1 MRSNLKLRV
10 LAAFAAIY
18 IVWGSSFLAIR
29 VGLETI
35 PPFLLAAIR
44 FTTAGVLLYLWT
56 RWRGVPTPSPR
67 EWRSATLLGAVLFL
81 TSYGLL
87 FWAEQRVSSG
97 LAAVLFA
104 TMQLWVMVFEAFVF
118 RVMSFTGGA
127 VAGAFTGLA
136 GVLVL
141 TWHGSAANLSD
152 PLSAA
157 LVLLSATV
165 WAFGSLCTSRLRLP
179 ESKSMSAAVQM
190 LVGGLLLFVPAAI
203 SGEFSRIAWSQIGTR
218 SLVSLGYLIF
228 MASLLAFTAY
238 VWLMQ
243 HEPMSK
249 IATYG
254 YVNPVI
260 AVFVGYFLGGEPLT
274 KQTLAGTALVL
285 IAVFTMISNRGERP
299 VEEIS
304 ARAIPELRE
313 LAEAKD
319 SERADRAQPHT
330 PQEAISSRL
339 HSA

>member
-1 MRSNLKLRV
+1 VRFNLKLRV

-44 FTTAGVLLYLWT
+44 FTTAGALLYLWT
-56 RWRGVPTPSPR
+56 RWHGVPTPSRR
-67 EWRSATLLGAVLFL
+67 EWRSATLLGTILFL
-81 TSYGLL
+81 ASYGLL
-87 FWAEQRVSSG
+87 FWAEQRVASG
-97 LAAVLFA
+97 MAAVLFA
-104 TMQLWVMVFEAFVF
+104 TMQLWVMAFEAFVF
-118 RVMSFTGGA
+118 KVRSFTGGA
-127 VAGAFTGLA
+127 IAGAFTGLA
-136 GVLVL
+136 GVVVL
-141 TWHGSAANLSD
+141 TWHGSAQNLSD
-152 PLSAA
+152 PLSSA
-157 LVLLSATV
+157 LVLLSAV
-165 WAFGSLCTSRLRLP
+165 LWAFGSLCTSRLRLP
-179 ESKSMSAAVQM
+179 ESKSMSAAIQM

-203 SGEFSRIAWSQIGTR
+203 SGEFSSVAWSQIGMR

-243 HEPMSK
+243 HESMSK

-285 IAVFTMISNRGERP
+285 IAVFTVISNRREQQT
-299 VEEIS
+299 IKAS

-313 LAEAKD
+313 LGAAED
-319 SERADRAQPHT
+319 SAIADREQPHSRR
-330 PQEAISSRL
+330 EAISSRV